1 MACMG
6 GCGGTTLAPKKP
18 QLAAAT
24 QRPTGNVVSL
34 GGKLT
39 FGKPRINRGK

>member
-6 GCGGTTLAPKKP
+6 CGSTTPKPKP

-24 QRPTGNVVSL
+24 QRPTGNNNIGL
-34 GGKLT
+34 GGKLV
-39 FGKPRINRGK
+39 FGKPRITKGK

>member
-6 GCGGTTLAPKKP
+6 GCGGTLTPKKP
-18 QLAAAT
+18 MLAAAT
-24 QRPTGNVVSL
+24 QRPTGNNVVSS

-39 FGKPRINRGK
+39 FGKPRINKGK